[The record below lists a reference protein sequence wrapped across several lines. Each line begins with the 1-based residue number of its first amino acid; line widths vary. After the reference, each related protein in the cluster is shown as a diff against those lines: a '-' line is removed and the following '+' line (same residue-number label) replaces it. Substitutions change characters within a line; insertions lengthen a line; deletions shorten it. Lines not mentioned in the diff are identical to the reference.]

1 MRASTNA
8 AGGNA
13 ATHRGSR
20 ETSKFAALVPSLPM
34 YRTES
39 ERAYILGPRRVRL
52 VRGTAE
58 KRVRPALHA
67 TQLQRQHSGISN
79 D

>member
-34 YRTES
+34 HRTES

-52 VRGTAE
+52 VCGTAE
-58 KRVRPALHA
+58 MRVRPVLHA